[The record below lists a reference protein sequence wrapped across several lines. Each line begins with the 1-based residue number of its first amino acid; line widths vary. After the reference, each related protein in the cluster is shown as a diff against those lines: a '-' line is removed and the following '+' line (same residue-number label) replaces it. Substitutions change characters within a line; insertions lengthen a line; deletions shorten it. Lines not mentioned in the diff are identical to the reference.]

1 MSAKM
6 RLTKKQ
12 KQFLELLEN
21 NAGNISKTCKAS
33 NIGRTTFYDWSKQS
47 EHFKKEYEN
56 VMENLIDEVESSLM
70 TNIKKGDTIATIFFL
85 KTRGK
90 SRGYIERQ
98 EIEHDVSEEI
108 QNWLRMK

>member
-1 MSAKM
+1 MNNI

-12 KQFLELLEN
+12 KQFLELLEK
-21 NAGNISKTCKAS
+21 NAGNISKTCKAV
-33 NIGRTTFYDWSKQS
+33 NIGRTIFYKWCKQS

-70 TNIKKGDTIATIFFL
+70 TNIKSGDTIATIFFL

-90 SRGYIERQ
+90 HRGYIEKQ
-98 EIEHDVSEEI
+98 EIEHSMDSKI
-108 QNWLRMK
+108 SDWMKQK